1 MSVDNVVNNT
11 GWQLPVPDDLIQ
23 TPEPSAAELNAI
35 REYDKQGFWTS

>member
-1 MSVDNVVNNT
+1 VNNT

-23 TPEPSAAELNAI
+23 TPEPSAAELNSI